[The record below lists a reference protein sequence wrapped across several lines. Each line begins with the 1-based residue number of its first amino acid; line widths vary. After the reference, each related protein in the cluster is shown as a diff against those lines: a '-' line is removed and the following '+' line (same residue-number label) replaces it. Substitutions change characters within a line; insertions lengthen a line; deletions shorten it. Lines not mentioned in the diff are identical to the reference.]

1 MLGVLASTL
10 ALLCSCTAPAY
21 NESQF
26 RAKAATTATHAVSAV
41 QVARL
46 AVRET
51 ARHDLFQNPVDVAIS
66 NAEEN
71 LSSVAGTF
79 SLVQPPDQDMVS
91 LRDRVLDLVT
101 HAQRQLEA
109 ARIAFRQRDIQTA
122 VRAVEKAARDAKALA
137 RIAARY

>member
-1 MLGVLASTL
+1 
-10 ALLCSCTAPAY
+10 
-21 NESQF
+21 
-26 RAKAATTATHAVSAV
+26 VSAV